1 MKKNQNYINDYNN
14 IMSVDS
20 NFSLNDSI
28 EANTQYLKITQ
39 KNGEIEMI
47 VNEPYIDYNNI
58 NDRDNNNDHDNDND
72 RDNDNNDRNGTYVD
86 DSADDLTEFS
96 QYRDHDFE
104 SDDDLESTLDFK
116 FDFDIIFTPEKNSE
130 LLQITEIKSKIVN
143 RIKLNALD
151 LFYIKKLDDNEKFDL
166 IKLFNH
172 MV

>member
-1 MKKNQNYINDYNN
+1 MIKNQNYINDYNN

-28 EANTQYLKITQ
+28 EANTHYFKITKQ
-39 KNGEIEMI
+39 NGEIEMI
-47 VNEPYIDYNNI
+47 INEPYIDYNNL
-58 NDRDNNNDHDNDND
+58 NVNDNNHRN
-72 RDNDNNDRNGTYVD
+72 DNDNNDRDCTYVD
-86 DSADDLTEFS
+86 DSDDDLTEFS

-116 FDFDIIFTPEKNSE
+116 FDFDVIFTPEKNSE

-151 LFYIKKLDDNEKFDL
+151 LSYIKKLDDNEIFDL

>member
-1 MKKNQNYINDYNN
+1 MKKNKNYINDYNN

-28 EANTQYLKITQ
+28 EANTHYFKITKQ
-39 KNGEIEMI
+39 NGEIEMI
-47 VNEPYIDYNNI
+47 INEPYIDYNNL
-58 NDRDNNNDHDNDND
+58 NVNDNNHRN
-72 RDNDNNDRNGTYVD
+72 DNDNNDRDCTYVD
-86 DSADDLTEFS
+86 DSDDDLTEFS

-116 FDFDIIFTPEKNSE
+116 FDFDVIFTPEKNSE

>member
-151 LFYIKKLDDNEKFDL
+151 LFYIKKLDDNEKYDL
-166 IKLFNH
+166 IKLFNN

>member
-28 EANTQYLKITQ
+28 EANTHYFKITKQ
-39 KNGEIEMI
+39 NGEIEMI
-47 VNEPYIDYNNI
+47 INEPYIDYNNL
-58 NDRDNNNDHDNDND
+58 NVNDNNHRNDND
-72 RDNDNNDRNGTYVD
+72 DNDRNCTYVD
-86 DSADDLTEFS
+86 NSDDDLTEFT

-104 SDDDLESTLDFK
+104 SDDDLECTLDFK
-116 FDFDIIFTPEKNSE
+116 FDFDVIFTPEKNSE